1 MDLNWNSTTLN
12 YTLLGK
18 HYKDGQKI
26 RTLKHVVANPDPTL
40 VDQIGQTLAA
50 LGVADTLGDSEIVTR
65 QSVVTSSAE

>member
-18 HYKDGQKI
+18 HYKDGQKVW
-26 RTLKHVVANPDPTL
+26 TLKHVVADPDPTL
-40 VDQIGQTLAA
+40 VDQIGQTLAS
-50 LGVADTLGDSEIVTR
+50 LGVGDTLGDSEIVTR